1 MSKLKLYK
9 DWPGPRGI
17 MHAGEYDIPRVI
29 SLAHA
34 KCARADGA
42 GEIITDAQEVAP
54 PPSAAGGVAPAS
66 ATFQPE
72 TKENP
77 SERAPA
83 GKTTGGRQ
91 PGKRGAGSPA
101 S

>member
-1 MSKLKLYK
+1 MSKLKLHK

-42 GEIITDAQEVAP
+42 GEIIMEVAP
-54 PPSAAGGVAPAS
+54 PPAS
-66 ATFQPE
+66 ATFQPASANPFTPE

-83 GKTTGGRQ
+83 GRRQ

>member
-1 MSKLKLYK
+1 MPKLKLHK

-42 GEIITDAQEVAP
+42 GEIVETVVTEVAP
-54 PPSAAGGVAPAS
+54 PPAS

-77 SERAPA
+77 SERAPSGGSA
-83 GKTTGGRQ
+83 GKTAGGRQ